1 VEAIARR
8 VAAHLADAPPPTAS
22 LVTAAELAR
31 RFGLSRAWVYEHASS
46 LGAVRLGDGTRP
58 RLRFDPEQVARAL
71 EAPAV
76 TRADTPERR
85 PARRRAPARGDL
97 LPVREREAA

>member
-1 VEAIARR
+1 MEAIARR
-8 VAAHLADAPPPTAS
+8 VAAHLAAAPTPAAS

-76 TRADTPERR
+76 TRTDAPERR
-85 PARRRAPARGDL
+85 PARRRPPARGEL
-97 LPVREREAA
+97 LPVRGEAA